1 MFALNL
7 PTRSQEG
14 NQLAV
19 LPKNTSEPSLGTSAT
34 IGCDSGKAARNPPW
48 ERWQSWELEQLPF
61 PQQLPFPPGSSSLS
75 SPACHTQHLHQ
86 QEWRSIPSL
95 GEADS
100 SWIHSLQSREDCCHQ
115 PGCTSGH
122 NIKAK
127 VLQITSPQGHHKMLG
142 QNLSIPVLPA
152 VPRTHTWVSDRA
164 AGGKP
169 GHGSSPEE
177 GWREHTQVYPCK
189 TSSGWTNSVP
199 PVLWGKKTK
208 LCN

>member
-75 SPACHTQHLHQ
+75 SPACHTQHL
-86 QEWRSIPSL
+86 QEWSIPSL

-115 PGCTSGH
+115 PACTSGH

-152 VPRTHTWVSDRA
+152 VPRTHMSKWQSCWWKTWPWELSRGRMEGTHSGVSLQDFKWMDKLCA
-164 AGGKP
+164 
-169 GHGSSPEE
+169 SS
-177 GWREHTQVYPCK
+177 
-189 TSSGWTNSVP
+189 S
-199 PVLWGKKTK
+199 LGKK
-208 LCN
+208 NQIV